1 MTLKQPQKVKPG
13 SRVRAEDHNSIVEY
27 LQQVIRLSLGPGL
40 SGRFD
45 PMGGL
50 NLVRS
55 MTALDSNVHPAIIL
69 KVNGSATTPAGP
81 LVASSV
87 RYTAGALGKFS
98 VNPSGVYAGM
108 VLEDVLPAYGRQV
121 KGPEADVLQVRPAEV
136 GSFCL
141 IITTMRPEGEGNP
154 VGELWLPPG
163 GTRGETP
170 YAESCSSPPPP
181 PAP

>member
-1 MTLKQPQKVKPG
+1 MSVTPPRKVRRGDP
-13 SRVRAEDHNSIVEY
+13 VRAEDHNSLVEY
-27 LQQVIRLSLGPGL
+27 LQQLVRLKLGAGL

-45 PMGGL
+45 AQGGL
-50 NLVRS
+50 QLLMAPS
-55 MTALDSNVHPAIIL
+55 TLDSNVHPAIIL

-108 VLEDVLPAYGRQV
+108 VLENVLPAYGRQV

-154 VGELWLPPG
+154 VGELCLIPG

-170 YAESCSSPPPP
+170 FAESCSTPTP
-181 PAP
+181 